1 MTCVLFTI
9 LIFGFLSLFWYQK
22 HPSRRAIYCAMIC
35 FGAFIFLAI
44 LTFDDTRPL
53 LHSAFGPIAAG
64 LFLWLTWLTP
74 HATAHPQ
81 KHPASHL
88 ATRMMILWCL
98 AETLKL
104 IDLSVPSESLSTLTH
119 PFAPIHI
126 WTSILGRFTL
136 ILALCEA
143 AFDQTFPRTPL
154 LAGTFLQAIA
164 IFTGIIWAHDA
175 WHSAW
180 NWDPIETL
188 ALITLIASS
197 AATLSRRRLW
207 FCVTAIAI
215 IATLF
220 VTDGALATTSQHSYG
235 INHPLLLA
243 FYLAFL
249 ITVIACLLHSRD
261 GGSLPLRGYFPVLG
275 TFHRTSLQENTPL
288 PPQRGQSPRNAP
300 CTRPNNVGNNHA
312 LLQNQTCSNDTQN
325 NALSSRSTI
334 FIEQCRVFLSNTA
347 AYMLTLLSV
356 LILFGYF
363 SNAHTTA
370 NVFCILFFIFA
381 ILHFHTRLQCLAHII
396 LLFICYIQPLSP
408 TTTYTL
414 TPLSHTTVAGST
426 SLLSIDRSEPLAHA
440 TIRIDLTPKT
450 ISFDQTSNQ
459 PRERALLLHKHR
471 LWRIHTDT
479 YTPSMGLVTHFTDIT
494 FFVIWLFFALLSY
507 CILFYK
513 MCAGTRPC
521 CASIK
526 HKHSHL
532 H

>member
-1 MTCVLFTI
+1 M
-9 LIFGFLSLFWYQK
+9 
-22 HPSRRAIYCAMIC
+22 
-35 FGAFIFLAI
+35 
-44 LTFDDTRPL
+44 
-53 LHSAFGPIAAG
+53 
-64 LFLWLTWLTP
+64 
-74 HATAHPQ
+74 
-81 KHPASHL
+81 
-88 ATRMMILWCL
+88 
-98 AETLKL
+98 
-104 IDLSVPSESLSTLTH
+104 
-119 PFAPIHI
+119 
-126 WTSILGRFTL
+126 
-136 ILALCEA
+136 
-143 AFDQTFPRTPL
+143 
-154 LAGTFLQAIA
+154 
-164 IFTGIIWAHDA
+164 
-175 WHSAW
+175 
-180 NWDPIETL
+180 
-188 ALITLIASS
+188 
-197 AATLSRRRLW
+197 
-207 FCVTAIAI
+207 
-215 IATLF
+215 
-220 VTDGALATTSQHSYG
+220 
-235 INHPLLLA
+235 
-243 FYLAFL
+243 
-249 ITVIACLLHSRD
+249 
-261 GGSLPLRGYFPVLG
+261 
-275 TFHRTSLQENTPL
+275 
-288 PPQRGQSPRNAP
+288 
-300 CTRPNNVGNNHA
+300 GNNHA

-325 NALSSRSTI
+325 NALSSRTTI

-363 SNAHTTA
+363 SNAHTTV

-440 TIRIDLTPKT
+440 TIRIDQTSKT

-459 PRERALLLHKHR
+459 PRERALLLHKHH

-513 MCAGTRPC
+513 MCADTRPC